1 MITLTQAY
9 KAPKFLQSIAQIT
22 GLSNL
27 GNLKGKLNIEALKS
41 PFKSSKL
48 SYDNKINKYY
58 ENSGNKGGLFSSTN
72 LQLKNFTE
80 GLKQAIASLNN
91 FTQANNTAAKYSLYS
106 GAESYTGGSRGSILD
121 NYVTYDYSVAS
132 TTSSSYGF
140 TSGNYINTS
149 SS

>member
-1 MITLTQAY
+1 M
-9 KAPKFLQSIAQIT
+9 F
-22 GLSNL
+22 G
-27 GNLKGKLNIEALKS
+27 
-41 PFKSSKL
+41 
-48 SYDNKINKYY
+48 D
-58 ENSGNKGGLFSSTN
+58 NKGGLFSSTT

-91 FTQANNTAAKYSLYS
+91 FTQANNTATKYSAYS
-106 GAESYTGGSRGSILD
+106 GGASYTGGSNSSILD

-132 TTSSSYGF
+132 TTSSNYGL